1 MTSRPAALGCATRP
15 HRVHDTGR
23 NAVTRRVDLGAVRF
37 RLRMNWLRRI
47 MLTLTGSTPRSCRVD
62 VGLHQVV
69 IRAGR
74 FFRTAFPL
82 RSVSSVIVL
91 PHHRVPGADAGPDGV
106 RLLGARTALVQILLE
121 APAHAR
127 KLGKRIAVRRVTL
140 SVDDPSLL
148 MTVLSNRGHR
158 RAGRRS
164 VTP

>member
-1 MTSRPAALGCATRP
+1 M
-15 HRVHDTGR
+15 
-23 NAVTRRVDLGAVRF
+23 TRRVDLGAVRF

>member
-1 MTSRPAALGCATRP
+1 
-15 HRVHDTGR
+15 
-23 NAVTRRVDLGAVRF
+23 
-37 RLRMNWLRRI
+37 

-91 PHHRVPGADAGPDGV
+91 PHHRVPGADVGPGGV

-127 KLGKRIAVRRVTL
+127 RLGRRVAVRHVTL
-140 SVDDPSLL
+140 SVDDPNLL
-148 MTVLSNRGHR
+148 MTVLTNRGHR
-158 RAGRRS
+158 RARRGS
-164 VTP
+164 VGG